1 MLEPG
6 LPTAIGSYAVERV
19 LGRGAMGVVLL
30 ARDSRLGRRV
40 AIKTLPT
47 EFATD
52 PKRRARFEQESRVLA
67 SLSHPNVL
75 AIFGV
80 EEDHGALHLVLE
92 YADGPTLAERIAPSP
107 TAAATPV
114 PVPELVK
121 IGAQIAAGLAAA
133 HRAGIVHRDLKPENV
148 KLRSDGVV
156 KILDFGLAA
165 ATSSH
170 GLGQSAGAGDGGT
183 LSHRPASDTPTVA
196 IALTQ
201 AGEFLGTPGYMSP
214 EQVRTTG
221 VDAPTDVWAFG
232 CVLYECLTGVPAF
245 RGDSHADIIAATL
258 TGQPSMD
265 ALPGD
270 TPDELVELICA
281 CLEKNQARRPT
292 ADETLAR
299 FEQLRAEFGA
309 AGGGVASRPAS
320 TIAAGTSGVGK
331 PGSGKKKL
339 FAEVGPI
346 VGMPAD
352 SSPFSGRARELSAIA
367 VALASM
373 RQVTLTSPDGAGAS
387 RLALRAA
394 GNVLAAAKMSGRA
407 VTPVF
412 AEIPARGEASMIAR
426 GIAFAFGC
434 RGESPD
440 DGLARACQRAAEL
453 DVLLL
458 LDSGRASPAAAADAC
473 DRLLRS
479 CPKLQIIAIS
489 REALGISGER
499 EIVIGGLNAPAPGP
513 GVTGLDAAG
522 VLWKDATASAGFT
535 PNADAANMIAKLA
548 HEVRGLATPLN
559 LIGARFA
566 SSPPAKVA
574 EAVRQWVHMNSG
586 GGALGADGITRVI
599 VDWALEQ
606 LSAPQREVLTRLAVF
621 PAGATL
627 RALAAVCG
635 VEDSI
640 PQASQDSVAGPAM
653 SSAESRLLPM
663 IKELESRRLLVVR
676 AANAERPELTRMT
689 IGEPVRT
696 AALAATDVAR
706 AARARFVRYYAAFA
720 ELAGAKLTG
729 PARRTWIDAMDREQ
743 MNLIEAASLA
753 GVGTDE
759 ASAEKLNNAMKAYWG
774 E

>member
-6 LPTAIGSYAVERV
+6 LPTAIGSYTVERV

-30 ARDSRLGRRV
+30 ARDNRLGRRV
-40 AIKTLPT
+40 AIKTLPG

-92 YADGPTLAERIAPSP
+92 FADGPTLAERIAPSP
-107 TAAATPV
+107 TAAATPL
-114 PVPELVK
+114 PVPELLKV
-121 IGAQIAAGLAAA
+121 GPQIAAGLAAA

-165 ATSSH
+165 ATSAQ
-170 GLGQSAGAGDGGT
+170 GLGLPLDAGSSATGT

-221 VDAPTDVWAFG
+221 VGAPTDVWAFG
-232 CVLYECLTGVPAF
+232 CVLYECLAGVPAF

-258 TGQPSMD
+258 TGQPPMD
-265 ALPGD
+265 LVPGE
-270 TPDELVELICA
+270 TPEELVDLICA
-281 CLEKNQARRPT
+281 CLAKDQARRPS
-292 ADETLAR
+292 AEETLTR
-299 FEQLRAEFGA
+299 LEELRAALSDVGGGSTSRRGAGKFDAGKSGTAKAKPVAEFG
-309 AGGGVASRPAS
+309 PF
-320 TIAAGTSGVGK
+320 VGL
-331 PGSGKKKL
+331 P
-339 FAEVGPI
+339 P
-346 VGMPAD
+346 D

-367 VALASM
+367 VALAST
-373 RQVTLTSPDGAGAS
+373 RHVTLSSPDGVGAS

-394 GNVLAAAKMSGRA
+394 GNVIDAAKRCGRT
-407 VTPVF
+407 VTPIF
-412 AEIPARGEASMIAR
+412 AEIPARGEAAMIAR

-434 RGESPD
+434 RRESPA
-440 DGLARACQRAAEL
+440 DGLARVCERAAEL
-453 DVLLL
+453 DALLVV
-458 LDSGRASPAAAADAC
+458 DSGRASPAATADAC
-473 DRLLRS
+473 DLLLRS
-479 CPKLQIIAIS
+479 CPKLQIIALS

-499 EIVIGGLNAPAPGP
+499 ELTVAGLSAPAPGP

-522 VLWKDATASAGFT
+522 VLWKDATASPGFT
-535 PNADAANMIAKLA
+535 ANAEAATMIATLA

-566 SSPPAKVA
+566 STLPIKVA
-574 EAVRQWVHMNSG
+574 EAVRQRLRLNSG
-586 GGALGADGITRVI
+586 GGTLGADGLTRVI
-599 VDWALEQ
+599 VDWALEP
-606 LSAPQREVLTRLAVF
+606 LSASQREVLTRLAVF

-627 RALAAVCG
+627 RGLAAVCG
-635 VEDSI
+635 VEDSM
-640 PQASQDSVAGPAM
+640 PQTTQDSVAGPAM
-653 SSAESRLLPM
+653 SSAESRLLPI
-663 IKELESRRLLVVR
+663 IKELESRRLLAVR
-676 AANAERPELTRMT
+676 AANTDRPELTRMT
-689 IGEPVRT
+689 LGEPVRT
-696 AALAATDVAR
+696 AALAASDVTQ
-706 AARARFVRYYAAFA
+706 AARGRFVRYYAAFA
-720 ELAGAKLTG
+720 ELAGAKLAG
-729 PARRTWIDAMDREQ
+729 PGRRTWIEAMDREQ

-753 GVGTDE
+753 GVGTDD
-759 ASAEKLNNAMKAYWG
+759 ASRQKLEIAMSVYWG
-774 E
+774 G